1 MLLEHACESVA
12 ALLEGLDAG
21 RVGLYPAIQYRTPAD
36 PARTFRERVTR
47 LLNALSAE
55 DGHAHVIDVADQR
68 LPDSVLADVAALEI
82 AIHGWDV
89 SQASGHHR
97 PLPPDLAVDLLAI
110 SHLLVPD
117 GNRHPLFA
125 SPVFVSA
132 TAGPSERLLG
142 YLGRADPA
150 LRSQEASGAGAGS
163 TRDWCPKQS
172 SCATTGPITASSG

>member
-21 RVGLYPAIQYRTPAD
+21 RIGLYPPIQYGTLAD
-36 PARTFRERVTR
+36 PARILRERVTR
-47 LLNALSAE
+47 LLDALSAE
-55 DGHAHVIDVADQR
+55 DGHAHVIGVADQP

-82 AIHGWDV
+82 AIHGWDI

-97 PLPPDLAVDLLAI
+97 PLPPGLAVDLLGI

-125 SPVFVSA
+125 SPIDVSV
-132 TAGPSERLLG
+132 TARPSQRLLA
-142 YLGRADPA
+142 YLGRTDPA
-150 LRSQEASGAGAGS
+150 FCNQE
-163 TRDWCPKQS
+163 P
-172 SCATTGPITASSG
+172 